1 MVFFLVSTE
10 QFGQP
15 KICDLDMLWGLHQD
29 IPGCQVTVNQ
39 APIFQIVHAL
49 KDRAPRSEEVNHPEE
64 PQGHMKAVLMHL
76 DSR

>member
-15 KICDLDMLWGLHQD
+15 KICDLDMLRGLHQYVS
-29 IPGCQVTVNQ
+29 GCQVTVHQ

-49 KDRAPRSEEVNHPEE
+49 KDRGPRSEGVNCPEE
-64 PQGHMKAVLMHL
+64 PQGPRKAVGMHL